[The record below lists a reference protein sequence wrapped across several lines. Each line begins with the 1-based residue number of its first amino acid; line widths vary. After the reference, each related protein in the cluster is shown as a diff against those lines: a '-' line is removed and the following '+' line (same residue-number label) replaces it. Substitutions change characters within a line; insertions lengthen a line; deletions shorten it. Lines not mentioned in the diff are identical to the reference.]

1 MPVSDSR
8 TDCCAERAGGRGRR
22 QDLLTSTHGG
32 PLSAFNLAFKLVTST
47 DCGPAGSPGP
57 HRAEARGRPGSCHL
71 ARCPPHPA
79 FPAPGAPVPRRDSDP
94 LPGLL
99 PFHNP
104 ALLRDEPHTT
114 RFTRWKCLCGGFT
127 VFTGSAA
134 TTTVHGSP
142 RPREKPRR
150 RPSSFLLD

>member
-1 MPVSDSR
+1 M
-8 TDCCAERAGGRGRR
+8 
-22 QDLLTSTHGG
+22 LLIW
-32 PLSAFNLAFKLVTST
+32 PLSLSPALIAARLAPR
-47 DCGPAGSPGP
+47 GPTGQRLGAAPG
-57 HRAEARGRPGSCHL
+57 L
-71 ARCPPHPA
+71 AIWPAAPPHPA